1 MCLLLWAFDMKDIS
15 SPIAMEKELAIL
27 SESVILEVK

>member
-1 MCLLLWAFDMKDIS
+1 MKDIA